1 MFFSKSL
8 KLDRKK
14 ILNTEKDETQQQG
27 LLLVFWSSFHLLRKN
42 GFSVGFAQQR
52 PRTLGFGSNSR
63 YRCIDFGGSHCFNRR
78 SWHWDSESWCGSGS
92 DAWPSPPSVVTVH
105 FWLLS
110 RRLCLLKNK
119 PVICS
124 IKTTEI
130 MIYVVLVNAKEA
142 PFISEVCK

>member
-27 LLLVFWSSFHLLRKN
+27 LLLLVFWSSFHLPREKN
-42 GFSVGFAQQR
+42 SFSVGFAQQR

-119 PVICS
+119 PV
-124 IKTTEI
+124 TEI
-130 MIYVVLVNAKEA
+130 IIYVYAKEA
-142 PFISEVCK
+142 PFISKVCGIDVNNC